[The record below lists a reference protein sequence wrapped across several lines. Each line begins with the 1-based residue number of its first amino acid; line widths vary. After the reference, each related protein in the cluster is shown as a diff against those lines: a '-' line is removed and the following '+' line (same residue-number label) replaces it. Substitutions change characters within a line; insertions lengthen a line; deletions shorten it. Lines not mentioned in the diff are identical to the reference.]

1 MPAPELSEP
10 PSKRRKTTKTYGSSN
25 FLARAFQAVQ
35 DVVPGNLLSLNKKA
49 HDHSTNTIDSGSNST
64 SPISSH
70 SVQDLAAQSQPSMSA
85 HATNPVWALDNNTNM
100 NQEPSS
106 ADRRNLRASRR
117 HQGNEITVDTD
128 KSPPRKKRRKSH
140 NGAGTAQESSSQ
152 HSDKDANAITVQ
164 EDEAAAATSGRKLP
178 AIAPP
183 QDEIATTIDKAPN
196 SDIKHQSSG
205 LRSSRKSRRTAG
217 PSSLL
222 DANIPSPVA
231 SASNVGMPQTP
242 VSTPGRKRGRP
253 RKYPV
258 KTPIVPPEEE
268 ENQLGFHKINADGVT
283 AVEKRVSKTPGSGRQ
298 LRNDREQA
306 ALMRTRARTQ
316 GHQQDTKP
324 IAKQTHVDDPAP
336 FETQRE
342 EESSWPDEEQELQ
355 KASKKVETAIHE
367 LQQMLEVASPASL
380 HDLKFDILAAL
391 TGRRAS
397 LSNMEEEYHK
407 VRQLVAQSVLAGE
420 GNSLLVIGPRGCGK
434 TTLLESILADLEPEH
449 GDSFIVVRLNGFIHT
464 DDKLALR
471 EIWRQLGRE
480 VAGEDDTTSSR
491 TNYADALTSLLAL
504 LAHSPEDESKEEEIA
519 RSVIFV
525 IDEFDLF
532 ASHPRQTL
540 LYNLFDVAQ
549 SRNAP
554 IAVLGLTTRIDIVE
568 SLEKRVKSRFG
579 QRYVYLTHPRTFQAF
594 QHICKATLIARDDPT
609 KSFDD
614 RLRGEKLQ
622 DTQLRAKWNHYV
634 DMLFAEDGELRCLLE
649 QLFARSKC
657 ITSFS
662 AAAMLPISVL
672 SPSNIPTGL
681 TFLESWLPSA
691 ESKLQL
697 LPSLSDLELSLLIAG
712 ARLDIILD
720 TDVCNFAMVYEEYVQ
735 LASRIKVQSSAAGQT
750 AVGGGARVWGKEV
763 SLRAWEKLTELEL
776 VIPAGTG
783 ARASGGAG
791 AMWRVDVAIGEI
803 GPSVPRMRAT
813 LAKWCREI

>member
-35 DVVPGNLLSLNKKA
+35 DVVPGNLLSLNNRA
-49 HDHSTNTIDSGSNST
+49 HNHSTTTLENGSKPT

-70 SVQDLAAQSQPSMSA
+70 NVHDAARQSQPSTSA
-85 HATNPVWALDNNTNM
+85 HPTNAVQALDNVNNM

-106 ADRRNLRASRR
+106 ADRRNLRASKR
-117 HQGNEITVDTD
+117 HQGNQITADND
-128 KSPPRKKRRKSH
+128 ESPPRKKRRKSH
-140 NGAGTAQESSSQ
+140 NGAGPVQESSSQ
-152 HSDKDANAITVQ
+152 LADKDANAITVQ
-164 EDEAAAATSGRKLP
+164 EDEAAAAISGRKLP
-178 AIAPP
+178 TINPPP
-183 QDEIATTIDKAPN
+183 QDETATTIDKGP
-196 SDIKHQSSG
+196 SG
-205 LRSSRKSRRTAG
+205 LRSSEKSRRTAA

-222 DANIPSPVA
+222 DENIPSPVA
-231 SASNVGMPQTP
+231 SASNVGIPQNP
-242 VSTPGRKRGRP
+242 VGTPGRKRGRP

-258 KTPIVPPEEE
+258 KTPIPPEEE
-268 ENQLGFHKINADGVT
+268 EDRLGFHKINANGVA
-283 AVEKRVSKTPGSGRQ
+283 AVETRVSKTPGSGGRM
-298 LRNDREQA
+298 RSDREQMA
-306 ALMRTRARTQ
+306 VEKTRARTQ
-316 GHQQDTKP
+316 GLQQDTKA
-324 IAKQTHVDDPAP
+324 IAKETHVDDPAP
-336 FETQRE
+336 PETQRE
-342 EESSWPDEEQELQ
+342 KDTSWHAGEKEFQ
-355 KASKKVETAIHE
+355 KASKKMEAAIHE
-367 LQQMLEVASPASL
+367 LQQVLEPASPASL

-397 LSNMEEEYHK
+397 LNNMEEEYHQ
-407 VRQLVAQSVLAGE
+407 VRQLVAQTVLAGE
-420 GNSLLVIGPRGCGK
+420 GNSMLVIGPRGCGK
-434 TTLLESILADLEPEH
+434 TTLLDSILADLEPEY
-449 GDSFIVVRLNGFIHT
+449 GDSFIVVRLNGFVHT

-480 VAGEDDTTSSR
+480 VAGEDDSTGSR

-504 LAHSPEDESKEEEIA
+504 LAHSPEDETKEEEIA

-579 QRYVYLTHPRTFQAF
+579 QRYVYLTHPRTFQSF
-594 QHICKATLIARDDPT
+594 QDICKATLTARDAPS

-634 DMLFAEDGELRCLLE
+634 DMLFAEDGELRYLLE

-672 SPSNIPTGL
+672 SSSNIPTGL

-735 LASRIKVQSSAAGQT
+735 LASRVKVQSSAAGQT

-776 VIPAGTG
+776 VIPVGAGT
-783 ARASGGAG
+783 RRFGGAG
-791 AMWRVDVAIGEI
+791 SMWRVDVAMEEI
-803 GPSVPRMRAT
+803 GASVPRMGAT
-813 LAKWCREI
+813 LTKWCREI

>member
-1 MPAPELSEP
+1 MPSAELPEP

-35 DVVPGNLLSLNKKA
+35 DVVPGNLLSLNNRA
-49 HDHSTNTIDSGSNST
+49 HNHSTETVEDGSKPI

-70 SVQDLAAQSQPSMSA
+70 SVHDAAPQSKPSMSP
-85 HATNPVWALDNNTNM
+85 HATNAVQALDNDTNM
-100 NQEPSS
+100 DHEPNS
-106 ADRRNLRASRR
+106 ADRRQLRASKRI
-117 HQGNEITVDTD
+117 QGHESTADTD

-140 NGAGTAQESSSQ
+140 NRAGTAPEFRSRLA
-152 HSDKDANAITVQ
+152 DKEASAITVQ
-164 EDEAAAATSGRKLP
+164 EDEATAATLGQKLP
-178 AIAPP
+178 TVAPT
-183 QDEIATTIDKAPN
+183 QDDTATAEDKAA
-196 SDIKHQSSG
+196 SGDIDRQSNG
-205 LRSSRKSRRTAG
+205 QRLNRKSHRTAG

-222 DANIPSPVA
+222 DENIASPAA
-231 SASNVGMPQTP
+231 SASIVGVSQTP
-242 VSTPGRKRGRP
+242 VDTPSRKRGRP

-258 KTPIVPPEEE
+258 KTPIPPEEE
-268 ENQLGFHKINADGVT
+268 ESQLGFHKISANGVT
-283 AVEKRVSKTPGSGRQ
+283 AVEKRVNKTPWSGRR
-298 LRNDREQA
+298 LRNDHEQA
-306 ALMRTRARTQ
+306 ASEKTRARTR
-316 GHQQDTKP
+316 GLQQDTKA
-324 IAKQTHVDDPAP
+324 IAKESHVDYLAP
-336 FETQRE
+336 SETQSE
-342 EESSWPDEEQELQ
+342 EEISWPDGEKELQ
-355 KASKKVETAIHE
+355 KASKKMQAAIRE
-367 LQQMLEVASPASL
+367 LQQALEAGSPASL
-380 HDLKFDILAAL
+380 HDLKFDVLAAL

-407 VRQLVAQSVLAGE
+407 VRQLVAQTVLAGE
-420 GNSLLVIGPRGCGK
+420 GNSMLVIGPRGCGK
-434 TTLLESILADLEPEH
+434 TTLLESILADLGLEH

-480 VAGEDDTTSSR
+480 VAGEDDTTGNR

-504 LAHSPEDESKEEEIA
+504 LAHSPEEETKEEEIA

-579 QRYVYLTHPRTFQAF
+579 QRYVYLTHPRTFQSF
-594 QHICKATLIARDDPT
+594 QDICKATLTARDAPT

-614 RLRGEKLQ
+614 RLRGENVQ
-622 DTQLRAKWNHYV
+622 DSQLRARWNHYV
-634 DMLFAEDGELRCLLE
+634 DMLFVEDDELRCFLE

-657 ITSFS
+657 STSFS
-662 AAAMLPISVL
+662 AAAMLPISLL
-672 SPSNIPTGL
+672 SASNIPTGL

-735 LASRIKVQSSAAGQT
+735 LASRVKVQSSAAGQT

-763 SLRAWEKLTELEL
+763 SLRAWEKLTELAL

-783 ARASGGAG
+783 TPASGSAG
-791 AMWRVDVAIGEI
+791 AMWKVDVALEEI
-803 GPSVPRMRAT
+803 GPSVPRMGAT

>member
-1 MPAPELSEP
+1 MPSAELPEP

-35 DVVPGNLLSLNKKA
+35 DVVPGNLLSLNNRA
-49 HDHSTNTIDSGSNST
+49 HNHSTQTVEDGSKPI

-70 SVQDLAAQSQPSMSA
+70 SVHDAAPQSKPSMSL
-85 HATNPVWALDNNTNM
+85 HATNAVQALDNDTNM
-100 NQEPSS
+100 DHEPSS
-106 ADRRNLRASRR
+106 ADRRQLRASKRI
-117 HQGNEITVDTD
+117 QGYEVTPDTD
-128 KSPPRKKRRKSH
+128 KSSPRKKRRKSH
-140 NGAGTAQESSSQ
+140 NGAGTAPESRSRLA
-152 HSDKDANAITVQ
+152 DKEASAIIVQ
-164 EDEAAAATSGRKLP
+164 EDEAAAATLGQKRP
-178 AIAPP
+178 TIALP
-183 QDEIATTIDKAPN
+183 QDDTVTAKDEAA
-196 SDIKHQSSG
+196 SG
-205 LRSSRKSRRTAG
+205 QRLNRKSQPTAG

-222 DANIPSPVA
+222 DENIASLAA
-231 SASNVGMPQTP
+231 SASVVGISQAPAG
-242 VSTPGRKRGRP
+242 TPGRKRGRP

-258 KTPIVPPEEE
+258 KTPIPPEEE
-268 ENQLGFHKINADGVT
+268 ENQLGFHKISANGVT
-283 AVEKRVSKTPGSGRQ
+283 AVEKRVTKTPWSGRR
-298 LRNDREQA
+298 LRNDHEQA
-306 ALMRTRARTQ
+306 ALEKTRARTQ
-316 GHQQDTKP
+316 GLQQDI
-324 IAKQTHVDDPAP
+324 IASAKETHVDYLAP
-336 FETQRE
+336 SGSQRE
-342 EESSWPDEEQELQ
+342 EEISSPDGEKELQ
-355 KASKKVETAIHE
+355 KASKKMQAAIHE
-367 LQQMLEVASPASL
+367 LQQALEAGSPASL
-380 HDLKFDILAAL
+380 HDLKFDVLAAL

-397 LSNMEEEYHK
+397 LSNMEEEHHK
-407 VRQLVAQSVLAGE
+407 VRQLVAQTVLAGE
-420 GNSLLVIGPRGCGK
+420 GNSMLVIGPRGCGK
-434 TTLLESILADLEPEH
+434 TTLLESILADLRPEH

-464 DDKLALR
+464 DDKIALR

-480 VAGEDDTTSSR
+480 VAGEDDTTGNR

-504 LAHSPEDESKEEEIA
+504 LAHSPEEETKEEEIA

-579 QRYVYLTHPRTFQAF
+579 QRYVYLTHPRTFQSF
-594 QHICKATLIARDDPT
+594 QDICKATLTARDAAT

-614 RLRGEKLQ
+614 RLGGDNVQ
-622 DTQLRAKWNHYV
+622 GSQLRAKWNHYV
-634 DMLFAEDGELRCLLE
+634 DMLFAEDDELRCFLE

-657 ITSFS
+657 STSFS
-662 AAAMLPISVL
+662 AAAMLPISLL
-672 SPSNIPTGL
+672 SASNIPTGL

-697 LPSLSDLELSLLIAG
+697 LPSLSDLELSILIAG

-735 LASRIKVQSSAAGQT
+735 LASRVKVQSSAAGQT

-763 SLRAWEKLTELEL
+763 SLRAWEKLTELAL

-783 ARASGGAG
+783 TRASGSAG
-791 AMWRVDVAIGEI
+791 AMWRVDVAMEEI
-803 GPSVPRMRAT
+803 GPSVPRMGAT